1 MFLDQLLQEINTL
14 PQEMQNSTTNLDYI
28 ANILNRTFK
37 SISDTR
43 SQYQKI
49 RMEAEE
55 ISQKWKIHP
64 QFTQKRMS
72 KVKSH
77 FDELSTDHR
86 FLNSEERFKLNVFYS
101 TIDIITSQLKNRF
114 KSFSHINEKFNFF
127 FPSVFLNLTVEDIIQ
142 KGDALQHFYEK
153 DLAPSLALELAALKN
168 NKMICEDLQ
177 SIQNIPQLLKYLI
190 NSTGASSFTNVI
202 QALQLYLTLPVSVA
216 TAERSFSKLKIIK
229 NFLRN
234 AMI

>member
-1 MFLDQLLQEINTL
+1 M
-14 PQEMQNSTTNLDYI
+14 
-28 ANILNRTFK
+28 
-37 SISDTR
+37 
-43 SQYQKI
+43 
-49 RMEAEE
+49 
-55 ISQKWKIHP
+55 
-64 QFTQKRMS
+64 
-72 KVKSH
+72 
-77 FDELSTDHR
+77 
-86 FLNSEERFKLNVFYS
+86 
-101 TIDIITSQLKNRF
+101 
-114 KSFSHINEKFNFF
+114 
-127 FPSVFLNLTVEDIIQ
+127 TVEDIIQ

-153 DLAPSLALELAALKN
+153 DLAPSFALELAALKN

-234 AMI
+234 AMSQERLHSLSIIAIEKDIASNMDMSVPIKIFAEKKSRKINL